1 MTHPSSAPP
10 PAQGH
15 GGPPILLV
23 YVEAPRSDERKAFE
37 WPQTKK
43 VGEAAREAATAFGYE
58 GGTPGLQTTSTP
70 PRELDNDKPLVA
82 EHVKSGDVLE
92 LTDVGGGV

>member
-1 MTHPSSAPP
+1 VVH
-10 PAQGH
+10 
-15 GGPPILLV
+15 
-23 YVEAPRSDERKAFE
+23 VEAPRSDERKTFE

-43 VGEAAREAATAFGYE
+43 VGAAAREAASAFEYE
-58 GGTPGLQTTSTP
+58 GGTPGFQTTDTP
-70 PRELDNDKPLVA
+70 PRELDNDKTLVA